1 MQLLVKNGT
10 VVKAKDNGGWT
21 ALHMAAKNGHEM
33 VMRLLLE
40 NKADVKT
47 ENNGGWTALHSAARN
62 GYKAVMR
69 LLVFDMSH
77 IVLRKACLIDCYQQE
92 RRWTGS

>member
-21 ALHMAAKNGHEM
+21 TLHMTAKNGHEM

-47 ENNGGWTALHSAARN
+47 EDNGGWTALHSAARN
-62 GYKAVMR
+62 
-69 LLVFDMSH
+69 
-77 IVLRKACLIDCYQQE
+77 
-92 RRWTGS
+92 